1 MSTQNRIND
10 TQPLTIKRDIF
21 HQYVILVAEWNQDIT
36 HALRDG
42 CHQRLL
48 ENGVPEEHIQVI
60 SVPGSFELSTA
71 AAYFAHQE
79 NIDAVIGLGCVI
91 QGETRHFDFICDAVA
106 NGMTQ
111 IGIQERKPII
121 FGVLTTN
128 TFEQAK
134 ERSGGKLGNKGS
146 EAADAAMQML
156 AITGRFKH
164 LLP

>member
-10 TQPLTIKRDIF
+10 TQTLTIKKDRL
-21 HQYVILVAEWNQDIT
+21 HHYVILVAEWNQEIT
-36 HALRDG
+36 HSLRDG
-42 CHQRLL
+42 CYQTLID
-48 ENGVPEEHIQVI
+48 NGVPAEHIQTV

-71 AAYFAHQE
+71 AAYFAHQD

-111 IGIQERKPII
+111 IGIQERKPVI

-128 TFEQAK
+128 TYEQAQQ
-134 ERSGGKLGNKGS
+134 RAGGKLGNKGC
-146 EAADAAMQML
+146 EAAEAAMQML
-156 AITGRFKH
+156 LITGKYKD
-164 LLP
+164 LL